1 MTSRRSLIIVV
12 AVVVSI
18 AAGSASA
25 ASQWTLRFSF
35 VPQRAYQ
42 GQPAAVSAL
51 VKPTTARCALLVRYA
66 DNSVQQGLGMLHAR
80 SGRVEWKWT
89 LAPDAPAG
97 AARAVVTCGHS
108 GTLSRAFIVVG
119 GSVLHSKLTVVNTG
133 FSQRPNRGG
142 PGSAVSYGV
151 VLDNPSNAEDAVNVS
166 VQVNFLDATNHTL
179 ETTTSRVKTVRA
191 ASTFNLGGYQSLPS
205 QTPVVKLEVVV
216 QTGGYVKR
224 SVHEPAVENVHVV
237 PATTEPNW
245 VGEVDGD
252 LINDDPS
259 STLTNA
265 QVYIVLSDSAGN
277 IVGGGSGFLL
287 SVLPPGTRSYFSA
300 SFGFQPVPTARAT
313 TVSISV
319 VPTYQAPG
327 A

>member
-1 MTSRRSLIIVV
+1 MTSRRSLVIVV
-12 AVVVSI
+12 AAVAAI
-18 AAGSASA
+18 AAGSAA
-25 ASQWTLRFSF
+25 ASSQWTLRFSF

-51 VKPTTARCALLVRYA
+51 VKPSTARCSLLVRYS
-66 DNSVQQGLGMLHAR
+66 DNSVQQGLGTLHAR
-80 SGRVEWKWT
+80 VGRVEWKWT

-97 AARAVVTCGHS
+97 AARAVVTCGRS
-108 GTLSRAFIVVG
+108 GTLSRTFIVVG
-119 GSVLHSKLTVVNTG
+119 GTVLHSKLTVVNTG
-133 FSQRPNRGG
+133 FSQRPNKAG

-151 VLDNPSNAEDAVNVS
+151 VLDNPSSTEDAENVS
-166 VQVNFLDATNHTL
+166 VQVNFVDSTDHTL
-179 ETTTSRVKTVRA
+179 QTVTNRVKVVRA
-191 ASTFNLGGYQSLPS
+191 ASTFNLGGYESLAS
-205 QTPVVKLEVVV
+205 QTPVVKLEVIV

-224 SVHEPAVENVHVV
+224 SVHEPATENVHVV
-237 PATTEPNW
+237 PAATDPNW

-252 LINDDPS
+252 LINDDPTN
-259 STLTNA
+259 TLTTA
-265 QVYIVLSDSAGN
+265 QIYIVLSDSAGN

-287 SVLPPGTRSYFSA
+287 SVLPSGTRSYFGA
-300 SFGFQPVPTARAT
+300 SFGFQPVPIAKAT